1 MFGGFW
7 TVSGHIRSSD
17 NSAVRILPHRFQNA
31 PSFLREGGHSVKIT
45 NFSTILLRYPE
56 VDVEALV
63 RAVDARLVG
72 IDLHW
77 MAHIQGSLLF
87 CGG

>member
-1 MFGGFW
+1 MGTSGLPITPLYEYFPIGFKML
-7 TVSGHIRSSD
+7 R
-17 NSAVRILPHRFQNA
+17 
-31 PSFLREGGHSVKIT
+31 SFLRERGHSVKIT